1 MSSWANSLLN
11 IAQHTTILY
20 SRAPSAHRLQS
31 MSPEVCYILYNKRSS
46 AFWKSA
52 AIFCRVH
59 IWWILIKYDYSLCI
73 SCTLLHCP
81 SFPVWFPP
89 TEFFFHR
96 RLFFF
101 FTFKTL
107 FVPPSTTIFNLIF
120 KTLFSAHLRK
130 CMDDVFLTF
139 SKYMKIQILKNY
151 SNKFALLWNKCFK
164 NCKKTALI

>member
-1 MSSWANSLLN
+1 MSSWANSLLK

-89 TEFFFHR
+89 NEFFFHR

-101 FTFKTL
+101 VILLSKL
-107 FVPPSTTIFNLIF
+107 FCAALNHHFQFDFQNFVQRAFAQMHGWC
-120 KTLFSAHLRK
+120 LFS
-130 CMDDVFLTF
+130 VFKVHEDTDFEKWL
-139 SKYMKIQILKNY
+139 Q
-151 SNKFALLWNKCFK
+151 
-164 NCKKTALI
+164 

>member
-1 MSSWANSLLN
+1 MSSWANSLLK

-20 SRAPSAHRLQS
+20 NRAPSANRLQS
-31 MSPEVCYILYNKRSS
+31 MSPEVCYILYIKRSS

-52 AIFCRVH
+52 ANFCRVH

-89 TEFFFHR
+89 NEFFFTAAY
-96 RLFFF
+96 FFCN
-101 FTFKTL
+101 FTFKTF
-107 FVPPSTTIFNLIF
+107 FVPPSKTFFNLIF

-130 CMDDVFLTF
+130 CMDDVFLVF

-151 SNKFALLWNKCFK
+151 SNKLAL
-164 NCKKTALI
+164 